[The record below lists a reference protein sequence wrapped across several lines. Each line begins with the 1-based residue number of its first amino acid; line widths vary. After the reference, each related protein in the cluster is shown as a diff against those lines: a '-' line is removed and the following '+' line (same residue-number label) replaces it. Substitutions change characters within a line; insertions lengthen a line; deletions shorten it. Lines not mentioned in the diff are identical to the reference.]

1 MMTTETLTFK
11 ISLTGTYWS
20 KKPNFSIFLNDE
32 LIEQKDIENE
42 SVHEIVFERGVAEDQ
57 EHELK
62 IRLNNKQDED
72 TIIENTQIVKDMIL
86 NIDGIEIDDVDI
98 GNLRWS
104 AEYKL
109 DQARE
114 YNGKQTDHIDNCVNL
129 GFNGTYTLKFTSPFY
144 IWLLEKL

>member
-1 MMTTETLTFK
+1 MTTETLTFK

-32 LIEQKDIENE
+32 LIEQKDIENQ

-86 NIDGIEIDDVDI
+86 NIDGIEIDDIDI
-98 GNLRWS
+98 GNLRWT

>member
-1 MMTTETLTFK
+1 MTTETLAFK

-42 SVHEIVFERGVAEDQ
+42 SVHEIVFERDVAEDQ

-72 TIIENTQIVKDMIL
+72 TIIENNQIVKDMIL

-104 AEYKL
+104 ADYKL
-109 DQARE
+109 DQVRE

-144 IWLLEKL
+144 VWLLEKL

>member
-1 MMTTETLTFK
+1 MTTETLTFK

-72 TIIENTQIVKDMIL
+72 TIIENNQIVKDMIL
-86 NIDGIEIDDVDI
+86 NIDGIEIDDIDI
-98 GNLRWS
+98 GNLRWT

-129 GFNGTYTLKFTSPFY
+129 GFNGTYTLKFASPFY

>member
-1 MMTTETLTFK
+1 MTTETLTFK

-42 SVHEIVFERGVAEDQ
+42 SVHEIVFERGVTEDQ

-72 TIIENTQIVKDMIL
+72 TIVENNQIVKDMIL

-104 AEYKL
+104 ADYKL
-109 DQARE
+109 DQAHE
-114 YNGKQTDHIDNCVNL
+114 YNGKQTDHMDNCVNL

-144 IWLLEKL
+144 VWLLEKL

>member
-1 MMTTETLTFK
+1 MTTETLTFK

-104 AEYKL
+104 ADYKL

>member
-1 MMTTETLTFK
+1 MTTETLTFK

-42 SVHEIVFERGVAEDQ
+42 SVHEIVFERGVVEDQ

-86 NIDGIEIDDVDI
+86 NIDGIEIDDIDI
-98 GNLRWS
+98 GNLRWT

>member
-1 MMTTETLTFK
+1 MTTETLTFK

-42 SVHEIVFERGVAEDQ
+42 SVHEIVFERSVTEDQ

-72 TIIENTQIVKDMIL
+72 TIVENNQIVKDMIL

-104 AEYKL
+104 ADYKL

-144 IWLLEKL
+144 VWLLEKL

>member
-1 MMTTETLTFK
+1 MTTETLTFK

-86 NIDGIEIDDVDI
+86 NIDGIEVDDIDL

-129 GFNGTYTLKFTSPFY
+129 GFNGTYTLKFASPFY

>member
-86 NIDGIEIDDVDI
+86 NIDGIEIDDIDI
-98 GNLRWS
+98 GNLRWT

>member
-32 LIEQKDIENE
+32 LIEQKDIENQ

>member
-1 MMTTETLTFK
+1 MTTETLTFK

-42 SVHEIVFERGVAEDQ
+42 SVHEIVFERDVAEDQ

-72 TIIENTQIVKDMIL
+72 TIIENNQIVKDMIL

-104 AEYKL
+104 ADYKL
-109 DQARE
+109 DQVRE

-144 IWLLEKL
+144 VWLLEKL

>member
-32 LIEQKDIENE
+32 LIEQKDIENQ

-104 AEYKL
+104 ADYKL

-129 GFNGTYTLKFTSPFY
+129 GFNGTYTVKFTSPFY

>member
-1 MMTTETLTFK
+1 MTTETLTFK

>member
-86 NIDGIEIDDVDI
+86 NIDGIEIDDIDI
-98 GNLRWS
+98 GNLRWT

-129 GFNGTYTLKFTSPFY
+129 GFNGTYTLKFASPFY

>member
-1 MMTTETLTFK
+1 M
-11 ISLTGTYWS
+11 
-20 KKPNFSIFLNDE
+20 
-32 LIEQKDIENE
+32 
-42 SVHEIVFERGVAEDQ
+42 FERGVAEDQ

-72 TIIENTQIVKDMIL
+72 TIIENNQIVKDMIL

-104 AEYKL
+104 ADYKL
-109 DQARE
+109 DQVRE

-144 IWLLEKL
+144 VWLLEKL

>member
-1 MMTTETLTFK
+1 MTTETLTFK

-86 NIDGIEIDDVDI
+86 NIDGIEIDDIDI
-98 GNLRWS
+98 GNLRWT

-129 GFNGTYTLKFTSPFY
+129 GFNGTYTLKFASPFY

>member
-32 LIEQKDIENE
+32 LIEQKDIENQ

-86 NIDGIEIDDVDI
+86 NIDGIEIDDIDI
-98 GNLRWS
+98 GNLRWT

>member
-1 MMTTETLTFK
+1 MTTETLTFK

-86 NIDGIEIDDVDI
+86 NIDGIEIDDIDI
-98 GNLRWS
+98 GNLRWT